1 MSEQRNKML
10 SENRYGMPLPARRK
24 EFAELIQEARK
35 KGGSSHRIENFQGKV
50 ASLPIIRVLENLPK
64 YRIANGRTSS
74 IQEEWVT
81 LNEKEE
87 DFFSAGDPELYTLQE
102 AQHQILAEM
111 ISEEG
116 LLEKFKN
123 PKNVQVEPLLLDE
136 NGFVINGN
144 RRLCCWRTLYLEDS
158 DKYSHFSHVDV
169 VVLDKCDDKELDAL
183 ESRLQIERDIRSN
196 YAWHAEAKMFEE
208 KQKKF
213 GYTTRQLAKQYGMS
227 PKEIE
232 ELFEIR
238 SLGAEYLE
246 TRNKKNIW
254 SELKETEHT
263 FRRLNKAMKEQ
274 SNVADREVLK
284 ELAFPY
290 IDNPDAAG
298 ERLYTFIPSL
308 GQHLA
313 PVKKQL
319 KKAFPQDLSASVD
332 KDASSAFGGGTTVDE
347 GASDMKLVAEINE
360 SKEKTAQAQDII
372 ANTLASEKSKLSDVM
387 RSNYLVKHLQKSQTA
402 LTDAIN
408 LGMTPEATIEGAIAQ
423 LDELETSIMTIR
435 DFIQS
440 RNN

>member
-24 EFAELIQEARK
+24 EFTELIEAARQN
-35 KGGSSHRIENFQGKV
+35 GSDIHRIENFQGRF
-50 ASLPIIRVLENLPK
+50 ASLPIIRVPENLPK

-81 LNEKEE
+81 LNAQKE

-102 AQHQILAEM
+102 AQHQILDGM

-116 LLEKFKN
+116 LLAKFKDPTN
-123 PKNVQVEPLLLDE
+123 EQVEPLLLDE

-144 RRLCCWRTLYLEDS
+144 RRLCCWRELYLEDS
-158 DKYSHFSHVDV
+158 DKYSHWSHVDV
-169 VVLDKCDDKELDAL
+169 VVLDRCDDKELDAL

-213 GYTTRQLAKQYGMS
+213 GYTTQQLAKQYGMR
-227 PKEIE
+227 PKDIE

-246 TRNKKNIW
+246 SRNKKNIW
-254 SELKETEHT
+254 SELEGTEHT
-263 FRRLNKAMKEQ
+263 FKRLNKAMKEQ

-290 IDNPDAAG
+290 IDNSDAAG
-298 ERLYTFIPSL
+298 ERLYTFITSL

-319 KKAFPQDLSASVD
+319 KKVFPQDLNVSVD
-332 KDASSAFGGGTTVDE
+332 EDASSAFGGGTTVDAGE
-347 GASDMKLVAEINE
+347 SDMKLVAEINE

-387 RSNYLVKHLQKSQTA
+387 RANYLIEHLQKSQTA
-402 LTDAIN
+402 LMEAIN
-408 LGMTPEATIEGAIAQ
+408 LGMTPEAKIEGAIAQ
-423 LDELETSIMTIR
+423 LDELEISIQTIR

-440 RNN
+440 RKN

>member
-1 MSEQRNKML
+1 MSEQRNKQL
-10 SENRYGMPLPARRK
+10 SENRYGMPLPVRRK
-24 EFAELIQEARK
+24 EFFELIEEAK
-35 KGGSSHRIENFQGKV
+35 LKGGASHRIENFQGQV
-50 ASLPIIRVLENLPK
+50 ASLPIIRVMQNLPK

-81 LNEKEE
+81 LNGKQE

-102 AQHQILAEM
+102 AQHKILAEM
-111 ISEEG
+111 IGEEG
-116 LLEKFKN
+116 LLEKFKD
-123 PKNVQVEPLLLDE
+123 PKNRQVEPLLLDE

-144 RRLCCWRTLYLEDS
+144 RRLCCWRTLFLEDS
-158 DKYSHFSHVDV
+158 EKYSHFGHVDV

-208 KQKKF
+208 KQKRF
-213 GYTTRQLAKQYGMS
+213 GYTTRELAKQYRMN
-227 PKEIE
+227 PKDIE

-246 TRNKKNIW
+246 TRGKKNIW

-263 FRRLNKAMKEQ
+263 FKRLNKAMKEQ

-313 PVKKQL
+313 PVKEQL
-319 KKAFPQDLSASVD
+319 KKAFPQDLDISID
-332 KDASSAFGGGTTVDE
+332 YDAVSAFGGTNTADDS
-347 GASDMKLVAEINE
+347 ASDMKLVAEINE
-360 SKEKTAQAQDII
+360 SKEKTAQAQDVI
-372 ANTLASEKSKLSDVM
+372 ANTLASEKSKISDVM
-387 RSNYLVKHLQKSQTA
+387 RSNYLIKHLQKSQTS
-402 LTDAIN
+402 LTEAIN
-408 LGMTPEATIEGAIAQ
+408 LGMTPEANIEGAIAQ
-423 LDELETSIMTIR
+423 LDELEGSILRIR
-435 DFIQS
+435 NFIKS
-440 RNN
+440 RAN